1 MVKVTLMGN
10 GNETD
15 CFHKSV
21 QQGVSP
27 VSCSGIEERVTVQRM
42 MLLGLVPLTELS
54 ATLSYAQFA

>member
-15 CFHKSV
+15 FIIHKSV

-27 VSCSGIEERVTVQRM
+27 VSCSGIEERVTVPRM
-42 MLLGLVPLTELS
+42 LLLGLVPLTELS
-54 ATLSYAQFA
+54 ATLS

>member
-10 GNETD
+10 DNF
-15 CFHKSV
+15 FHKSV

-27 VSCSGIEERVTVQRM
+27 VSCSGIEERVTVLRM